1 MDEGSPSYLSL
12 AIKAAPKAP
21 IIPAMSGLTA
31 CTSAIFQNFLK
42 QHYYRKFRPAQ
53 QYFSKIPCI
62 G

>member
-31 CTSAIFQNFLK
+31 CTSAIFSKLLK
-42 QHYYRKFRPAQ
+42 TALL
-53 QYFSKIPCI
+53 
-62 G
+62 